1 LKFDLLGGKMKT
13 TSFDKFGGTMAI
25 LGAIAGFLY
34 AVSFVVLK
42 DPLLYSLFLTL
53 LGLFAFVALMA
64 VYFRLRDIEA
74 AYSLLALLCGL
85 VGAAGTAIH
94 GGYDLAN
101 AINPPAN
108 IPAGLL
114 DLPSQVDPR
123 GLLTFGFT
131 GIGVFL
137 FASLMTRSAAFP
149 KTLGYLG
156 YLSAILFIV
165 IYLGRLIVLS
175 PANPILLVPV
185 LLNGFI
191 ISPLF
196 YLWMGITL
204 RQEPAMQAGKIPI
217 TQKA

>member
-1 LKFDLLGGKMKT
+1 MTT
-13 TSFDKFGGTMAI
+13 TSFDRTGGLMAI
-25 LGAIAGFLY
+25 FAAVAGFLY

-42 DPLLYSLFLTL
+42 DQLLYSLFLTL
-53 LGLFAFVALMA
+53 LGLLAFVALVA
-64 VYFRLRDIEA
+64 VYLRLRNVDA
-74 AYSLLALLCGL
+74 AYAMLALLFGL

-94 GGYDLAN
+94 GGYDLSN
-101 AINPPAN
+101 AINPPTN

-131 GIGVFL
+131 GIGL
-137 FASLMTRSAAFP
+137 LIFASLITRSVELP
-149 KTLGYLG
+149 KMLGYLG

-165 IYLGRLIVLS
+165 IYLARLIVLS
-175 PANPILLVPV
+175 PTNPILLVPV

-191 ISPLF
+191 VSPLF
-196 YLWMGITL
+196 YLWLGIAL
-204 RQEPAMQAGKIPI
+204 RHEPMMQSGKMPM

>member
-1 LKFDLLGGKMKT
+1 MKS

-42 DPLLYSLFLTL
+42 APLLYALFLTL
-53 LGLFAFVALMA
+53 LGLFAFVALIA
-64 VYFRLRDIEA
+64 VYFRVREMDAPFALV
-74 AYSLLALLCGL
+74 ALLFGL
-85 VGAAGTAIH
+85 IGAAGTAIH
-94 GGYDLAN
+94 GGYDLSN
-101 AINPPAN
+101 AINPPST

-131 GIGVFL
+131 GIGLLVF
-137 FASLMTRSAAFP
+137 AWLMTRTTAFP
-149 KTLGYLG
+149 QMLGYLG
-156 YLSAILFIV
+156 YLAAILFIV

-175 PANPILLVPV
+175 PANPILLIPV

-191 ISPLF
+191 VSPLF
-196 YLWMGITL
+196 YLWLGIAL
-204 RQEPAMQAGKIPI
+204 VQEPRMETRRTPM
-217 TQKA
+217 TQKV